1 MFEQSL
7 VVNSTEMR
15 HRKRWA
21 TALSLVVETA
31 AIGAALMIP
40 MFTTQALPPAPSL
53 ADIIHAP
60 TGRPR
65 PEHVDV
71 FTEHHPQQSRERLGN
86 RLTQPDHIPTNI
98 DRSADKQPPEEPV
111 EVVDNRPYIP
121 GLPPGDPPRDP
132 NALDKIL
139 PKNAVMPQ
147 EQKAT
152 VYRPPTST
160 VMEGYLMRRVTPV
173 YPQIARQIHL
183 QGTVVLQAVISREGR
198 IEQLQAV
205 SGHALLIPAAIA
217 AVQQWLYRPYLLNG
231 NPVEV
236 HTEIRVNFI
245 MN

>member
-7 VVNSTEMR
+7 VVKSTEMR
-15 HRKRWA
+15 RRKRWA
-21 TALSLVVETA
+21 TALSLVVETTV
-31 AIGAALMIP
+31 IGAALMIP

-60 TGRPR
+60 MGRPK
-65 PEHVDV
+65 PPHVDV
-71 FTEHHPQQSRERLGN
+71 FTEQHPQQVRQHLGN
-86 RLTQPDHIPTNI
+86 QLMQPDHIPTNI
-98 DRSADKQPPEEPV
+98 DRTAENRPPEEPV
-111 EVVDNRPYIP
+111 EVADNRPYIP

-132 NALDKIL
+132 NAVDKFL
-139 PKNAVMPQ
+139 PKDPVLPQ
-147 EQKAT
+147 EQKPT
-152 VYRPPTST
+152 VYRPSTSS

-173 YPQIARQIHL
+173 YPQIARQIRL
-183 QGTVVLQAVISREGR
+183 EGTVVLQAVISREGR

-205 SGHALLIPAAIA
+205 SGHALLIPAAVA